1 MSSTTGSSSVFCSS
15 SSNIPTVDDIGSYKV
30 SATASTASSE
40 RINPFDKN
48 NKPTEQRVDSFIST
62 ATVESTNSTNPLTKA
77 PDDSLSFD
85 KYQSSAP
92 AIDVGTDKK
101 IYSYASSDSTEKY
114 TIPNKTSATTDIYG
128 SKTDITSTNIS
139 STAVPESATSKR
151 SDASKYSFGTNQYTR
166 SSGSFSDADIIFGG
180 GFEGASSAPSAPI
193 AIDKSRGGYTSGRKY
208 GREGSNFNTS
218 IDSSDSIFGTT
229 ENKRDLYNT
238 ARSMSVS
245 SAKDADYIYQ
255 TSETATTTAATYRV
269 YEGIQNAAFQDF
281 DSPSRS
287 SVSSVTSAGSTNKTR
302 PRDLDDDYDLK

>member
-15 SSNIPTVDDIGSYKV
+15 SSNISTVDDIGTYKV

-48 NKPTEQRVDSFIST
+48 NKPTEQRVESFISK
-62 ATVESTNSTNPLTKA
+62 VESTNSTNPLTKA
-77 PDDSLSFD
+77 PDESLSFD

-92 AIDVGTDKK
+92 ATANTDIDKK
-101 IYSYASSDSTEKY
+101 IYSYVSSDSTEKY
-114 TIPNKTSATTDIYG
+114 TSPSKTSATTDIYG
-128 SKTDITSTNIS
+128 FKTDINSTNIS

-166 SSGSFSDADIIFGG
+166 SISDADIIFGG
-180 GFEGASSAPSAPI
+180 SFEGASSAPSSSI
-193 AIDKSRGGYTSGRKY
+193 AIDKSRGGYTSGKKY
-208 GREGSNFNTS
+208 GREGSSFNTS

-229 ENKRDLYNT
+229 ENKRDSYNT
-238 ARSMSVS
+238 TRSMSVS
-245 SAKDADYIYQ
+245 SAKDVDYIYQ
-255 TSETATTTAATYRV
+255 TSGTAAATTGAYRV

-287 SVSSVTSAGSTNKTR
+287 SVSSVTSIGSTNKTR